1 MFVCMGVCVCVCVCV
16 CVHTH
21 LVCLDGLH
29 EEVVKLGLLA
39 RIFHAVLEQ
48 LAVALRQRH
57 SPRTM
62 HIHTTYVSAEWMHD
76 WMHSYVESGP
86 RVTEVSHTLIEAC
99 SD

>member
-1 MFVCMGVCVCVCVCV
+1 MCDVCMCVYVCACVRVY
-16 CVHTH
+16 TH

-48 LAVALRQRH
+48 LTVALRQCH

-62 HIHTTYVSAEWMHD
+62 YIHTKYVSAVWMHD
-76 WMHSYVESGP
+76 WMHSCIESGP
-86 RVTEVSHTLIEAC
+86 
-99 SD
+99 